1 MTETNETI
9 ERLTEEYLVHANH
22 LKQLE
27 KIVASLKAELSSAV
41 EAEGDTDEKGHQFL
55 NAGKYLLQRQ
65 RRQGKQKLNISKA
78 EEWAKDRGIW
88 EEVSRVERVLDE
100 DALTGYIYEH
110 RNKDGL
116 EEEFQS
122 LHDPAPVTYA
132 FVAPVEE
139 TQYDY

>member
-1 MTETNETI
+1 MTTNNDNI

-27 KIVASLKAELSSAV
+27 KIVASLKAELSAAV

-100 DALTGYIYEH
+100 YALTGYIYEH

>member
-27 KIVASLKAELSSAV
+27 KIVASLKAELSAAV

-65 RRQGKQKLNISKA
+65 RRQGKQKLNIKKA
-78 EEWAKDRGIW
+78 EEWAKEKGIW
-88 EEVSRVERVLDE
+88 EKVSKVERILDE
-100 DALTGYIYEH
+100 DALVGYVYER
-110 RNKDGL
+110 RNEEGL
-116 EEEFQS
+116 EDAFQS

>member
-1 MTETNETI
+1 MTETNDTI

-27 KIVASLKAELSSAV
+27 KIVASLKAELSAAV

-65 RRQGKQKLNISKA
+65 RRQGKQKLNIKKA
-78 EEWAKDRGIW
+78 EEWAKEKGIW
-88 EEVSRVERVLDE
+88 EKVSKVERTLDE
-100 DALTGYIYEH
+100 DALVGYVYER
-110 RNKDGL
+110 RNEEGL
-116 EEEFQS
+116 EDAFQS

>member
-1 MTETNETI
+1 MTTNNDNI

-27 KIVASLKAELSSAV
+27 KIVASLKAELSAAV

-65 RRQGKQKLNISKA
+65 RRQGKQKLNIKKA
-78 EEWAKDRGIW
+78 EEWAKEKGIW
-88 EEVSRVERVLDE
+88 EKVSKVERTLDE
-100 DALTGYIYEH
+100 DALVGYVYER
-110 RNKDGL
+110 RNEEGL
-116 EEEFQS
+116 EDAFQS

>member
-27 KIVASLKAELSSAV
+27 KIVASLKAELSAAV

-65 RRQGKQKLNISKA
+65 RRQGKQKLNIKKA
-78 EEWAKDRGIW
+78 EEWAKEKGIW
-88 EEVSRVERVLDE
+88 EKVSKVERTLDE
-100 DALTGYIYEH
+100 DALVGYVYER
-110 RNKDGL
+110 RNEEGL
-116 EEEFQS
+116 EDAFQS

>member
-1 MTETNETI
+1 MTETSDTI

-27 KIVASLKAELSSAV
+27 KIVASLKAELSAAV

-65 RRQGKQKLNISKA
+65 RRQGKQKLNIKKA
-78 EEWAKDRGIW
+78 EEWAKEKGIW
-88 EEVSRVERVLDE
+88 EKVSKVERTLDE
-100 DALTGYIYEH
+100 DALVGYVYER
-110 RNKDGL
+110 RNEDGL
-116 EEEFQS
+116 EDAFQS